1 MNIDDI
7 KLQLYVDGELDKNE
21 ATEVDKFIQ
30 VNPAAKKK
38 VEEYRQINN
47 LLFEKYKSIEQENIP
62 QRTVDLLIKEKK
74 SFFKK
79 LFNYEIKLVNAL
91 AAACIVLTIFTVS
104 NYNFDNKNLD
114 NLNVQSKTSI
124 LNELSNI
131 IGEENISSLTS
142 TINRKRKRAF
152 RNSAIV
158 GFRRPPPMRLS
169 RRRRPPRSASRGRR
183 TERGCANVRPMTKPM
198 HLHSRASP
206 PPSV

>member
-7 KLQLYVDGELDKNE
+7 KLQLYIDGELDKNE
-21 ATEVDKFIQ
+21 ANEVDKFIQ

-79 LFNYEIKLVNAL
+79 LFYYEIKLVNAL
-91 AAACIVLTIFTVS
+91 AAACIALIIFTVS

-114 NLNVQSKTSI
+114 NLNVQNKTSI

-142 TINRKRKRAF
+142 TINQLNIKYKTKREFENNVNENCKEIQF
-152 RNSAIV
+152 FDFKLNDINIDEAIFCEDKLIKLKFYK
-158 GFRRPPPMRLS
+158 GDL
-169 RRRRPPRSASRGRR
+169 
-183 TERGCANVRPMTKPM
+183 KPI
-198 HLHSRASP
+198 
-206 PPSV
+206 

>member
-21 ATEVDKFIQ
+21 ANEVDKFIQ
-30 VNPAAKKK
+30 VNPAAKKR
-38 VEEYRQINN
+38 VDEYRQINN

-91 AAACIVLTIFTVS
+91 AAACIALIIFTVS

-142 TINRKRKRAF
+142 TINQLNIKYKTKREFENNVNENCKEIQF
-152 RNSAIV
+152 FDFKLKDINIDEAIFCEDKLIKLKFYK
-158 GFRRPPPMRLS
+158 GDL
-169 RRRRPPRSASRGRR
+169 
-183 TERGCANVRPMTKPM
+183 KPI
-198 HLHSRASP
+198 
-206 PPSV
+206 

>member
-142 TINRKRKRAF
+142 TINQLNIKYKTKREFENNVNENCKEIQF
-152 RNSAIV
+152 FDFKINDINIDEAIFC
-158 GFRRPPPMRLS
+158 GEKLIKLKFFKGS
-169 RRRRPPRSASRGRR
+169 I
-183 TERGCANVRPMTKPM
+183 KPI
-198 HLHSRASP
+198 
-206 PPSV
+206 

>member
-21 ATEVDKFIQ
+21 ANEVDKFIQ

-142 TINRKRKRAF
+142 TINQLNIKYKTKREFENNVNENCKEIQF
-152 RNSAIV
+152 FDFKINDINIDEAIFC
-158 GFRRPPPMRLS
+158 GEKLIKLKFFKGS
-169 RRRRPPRSASRGRR
+169 I
-183 TERGCANVRPMTKPM
+183 KPI
-198 HLHSRASP
+198 
-206 PPSV
+206 

>member
-104 NYNFDNKNLD
+104 NYNFDNKNLN

-142 TINRKRKRAF
+142 TINQLNIKYKTKREFENNVNENCKEIQF
-152 RNSAIV
+152 FDFKLNDINIDEAIFCEDKLIKLKFYK
-158 GFRRPPPMRLS
+158 GDL
-169 RRRRPPRSASRGRR
+169 
-183 TERGCANVRPMTKPM
+183 KPI
-198 HLHSRASP
+198 
-206 PPSV
+206 

>member
-21 ATEVDKFIQ
+21 ANEVDKFIQ

-114 NLNVQSKTSI
+114 NLNLQSKTSI

-142 TINRKRKRAF
+142 TINQLNIKYKTKREFENNVNENCKEIQF
-152 RNSAIV
+152 FDFKLNDINIDEAIFCEDKLIKLKFYK
-158 GFRRPPPMRLS
+158 GDL
-169 RRRRPPRSASRGRR
+169 
-183 TERGCANVRPMTKPM
+183 KPI
-198 HLHSRASP
+198 
-206 PPSV
+206 

>member
-91 AAACIVLTIFTVS
+91 AAACIALIIFTVS

-114 NLNVQSKTSI
+114 NLNLQSKTSI

-131 IGEENISSLTS
+131 IGEENITSLTS
-142 TINRKRKRAF
+142 TINQLNIKYKTKREFENNVNENCKEIQF
-152 RNSAIV
+152 FDFKLNDINIDEAIFCEDKLIKLKFYK
-158 GFRRPPPMRLS
+158 GDL
-169 RRRRPPRSASRGRR
+169 
-183 TERGCANVRPMTKPM
+183 KPI
-198 HLHSRASP
+198 
-206 PPSV
+206 

>member
-30 VNPAAKKK
+30 VNPAAKKR

-74 SFFKK
+74 TFFKK
-79 LFNYEIKLVNAL
+79 FFNYEIKLVNAL
-91 AAACIVLTIFTVS
+91 AAACIALIIFTVS

-142 TINRKRKRAF
+142 TINQLNIKYKTKREFENNVNENCKEIQF
-152 RNSAIV
+152 FDFKLNDINIDEAIFCEDKLIKLKFYK
-158 GFRRPPPMRLS
+158 GDL
-169 RRRRPPRSASRGRR
+169 
-183 TERGCANVRPMTKPM
+183 KPI
-198 HLHSRASP
+198 
-206 PPSV
+206 

>member
-91 AAACIVLTIFTVS
+91 AAACIALIIFTVS

-114 NLNVQSKTSI
+114 NLNLQSKTSI
-124 LNELSNI
+124 LNELSNF

-142 TINRKRKRAF
+142 TINQLNIKYKTKREFENNVNENCKEIQF
-152 RNSAIV
+152 FDFKLNDINIDEAIFCEDKLIKLKFYK
-158 GFRRPPPMRLS
+158 GDL
-169 RRRRPPRSASRGRR
+169 
-183 TERGCANVRPMTKPM
+183 KPI
-198 HLHSRASP
+198 
-206 PPSV
+206 

>member
-7 KLQLYVDGELDKNE
+7 KLQLYIDGELDKNE
-21 ATEVDKFIQ
+21 ANEVDKFIQ
-30 VNPAAKKK
+30 VNPAAKKR

-79 LFNYEIKLVNAL
+79 LFYYEIKLVNAL
-91 AAACIVLTIFTVS
+91 AAACIALIIFTVS

-114 NLNVQSKTSI
+114 NLNVQNKTSI

-131 IGEENISSLTS
+131 IGEENISTLTS
-142 TINRKRKRAF
+142 TINQLNIKYKTKREFENNVNENCKEIQF
-152 RNSAIV
+152 FDFKLNDINIDEAIFCEDKLIKLKFYK
-158 GFRRPPPMRLS
+158 GDL
-169 RRRRPPRSASRGRR
+169 
-183 TERGCANVRPMTKPM
+183 KPI
-198 HLHSRASP
+198 
-206 PPSV
+206 

>member
-7 KLQLYVDGELDKNE
+7 KLQLYIDGELDKNE
-21 ATEVDKFIQ
+21 ANEVDKFIQ
-30 VNPAAKKK
+30 VNPAAKKR

-79 LFNYEIKLVNAL
+79 LFYYEIKLVNAL
-91 AAACIVLTIFTVS
+91 AAACIALTIFTVS

-114 NLNVQSKTSI
+114 NLNLQSKTSI

-142 TINRKRKRAF
+142 TINQLNIKYKTKREFENNVNENCKEIQF
-152 RNSAIV
+152 FDFKLNDINIDEAIFCEDKLIKLKFYK
-158 GFRRPPPMRLS
+158 GDL
-169 RRRRPPRSASRGRR
+169 
-183 TERGCANVRPMTKPM
+183 KPI
-198 HLHSRASP
+198 
-206 PPSV
+206 

>member
-7 KLQLYVDGELDKNE
+7 KLQLYVDGELDAKDIS
-21 ATEVDKFIQ
+21 EVEKFIQ
-30 VNPAAKKK
+30 DNPTAKKK
-38 VEEYRQINN
+38 VDEYRQINN

-62 QRTVDLLIKEKK
+62 QRTIDLLIKEKK
-74 SFFKK
+74 SIFQKF
-79 LFNYEIKLVNAL
+79 FNYEIKLVNAL

-142 TINRKRKRAF
+142 TINQLNIKYKTKREFENNVNENCKEIQF
-152 RNSAIV
+152 FDFKLNDINIDEAIFCEDKLIKLKFYK
-158 GFRRPPPMRLS
+158 GDL
-169 RRRRPPRSASRGRR
+169 
-183 TERGCANVRPMTKPM
+183 KPI
-198 HLHSRASP
+198 
-206 PPSV
+206 

>member
-21 ATEVDKFIQ
+21 ANEVDKFIQ
-30 VNPAAKKK
+30 VNPVAKKK

-142 TINRKRKRAF
+142 TINQLNIKYKTKREFENNVNENCKEIQF
-152 RNSAIV
+152 FDFKLNDINIDEAIFCEDKLIKLKFYK
-158 GFRRPPPMRLS
+158 GDL
-169 RRRRPPRSASRGRR
+169 
-183 TERGCANVRPMTKPM
+183 KPI
-198 HLHSRASP
+198 
-206 PPSV
+206 

>member
-7 KLQLYVDGELDKNE
+7 KLQLYIDGELDKNE
-21 ATEVDKFIQ
+21 ANEVDKFIQ

-104 NYNFDNKNLD
+104 NYNFDNKSLD
-114 NLNVQSKTSI
+114 NLNVKSKTSI

-142 TINRKRKRAF
+142 TINQLNIKYKTKREFENNVNENCKEIQF
-152 RNSAIV
+152 FDFKLNDINIDEAIFCEDKLIKLKFYK
-158 GFRRPPPMRLS
+158 GDL
-169 RRRRPPRSASRGRR
+169 
-183 TERGCANVRPMTKPM
+183 KPI
-198 HLHSRASP
+198 
-206 PPSV
+206 

>member
-142 TINRKRKRAF
+142 TINQLNIKYKTKREFENNVNENCKEIQF
-152 RNSAIV
+152 FDFKINDINIDEAIFCEDKLIKLKFYK
-158 GFRRPPPMRLS
+158 GDLK
-169 RRRRPPRSASRGRR
+169 
-183 TERGCANVRPMTKPM
+183 TI
-198 HLHSRASP
+198 
-206 PPSV
+206 

>member
-21 ATEVDKFIQ
+21 ANEVDKFIQ
-30 VNPAAKKK
+30 VNPAAKKR

-79 LFNYEIKLVNAL
+79 LFYYEIKLVNAL
-91 AAACIVLTIFTVS
+91 AAACIALTIFTVS

-114 NLNVQSKTSI
+114 NLNLQSKTSI

-142 TINRKRKRAF
+142 TINQLNIKYKTKREFENNVNENCKEIQF
-152 RNSAIV
+152 FDFKLNDINIDEAIFCEDKLIKLKFYK
-158 GFRRPPPMRLS
+158 GDL
-169 RRRRPPRSASRGRR
+169 
-183 TERGCANVRPMTKPM
+183 KPI
-198 HLHSRASP
+198 
-206 PPSV
+206 